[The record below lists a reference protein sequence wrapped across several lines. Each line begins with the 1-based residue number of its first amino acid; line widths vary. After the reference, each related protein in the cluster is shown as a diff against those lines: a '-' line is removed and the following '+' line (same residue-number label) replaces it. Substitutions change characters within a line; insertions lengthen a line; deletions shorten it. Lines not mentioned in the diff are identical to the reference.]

1 MSYNPTNPVAD
12 AIQGVEAMI
21 KRKPVKME
29 TKRTGM
35 LSKRT
40 PSMQNNMDEDK
51 ATIAMYV
58 QTIRDV
64 IEENKNNEKT

>member
-1 MSYNPTNPVAD
+1 MTYNPTNPVAD
-12 AIQGVEAMI
+12 AIQGVEAML

-40 PSMQNNMDEDK
+40 PSMQNNMDED
-51 ATIAMYV
+51 
-58 QTIRDV
+58 
-64 IEENKNNEKT
+64 

>member
-1 MSYNPTNPVAD
+1 MTYNPTNPVAD
-12 AIQGVEAMI
+12 AMQGVEAI
-21 KRKPVKME
+21 LKRKPVKIE
-29 TKRTGM
+29 TKKTGM
-35 LSKRT
+35 LSKKT

-58 QTIRDV
+58 QTVRDV

>member
-1 MSYNPTNPVAD
+1 
-12 AIQGVEAMI
+12 MI